1 MTKSSTKLKKH
12 TDDSGSFFGALGF
25 TSLVEQ
31 LALRA
36 VPAESLLTWLTTPTG
51 PHLVEVVLTSES
63 HTALAILVTPEE
75 LYNSYAPRV
84 GLGLVY
90 KAPYIKTASFSEAF
104 FYLKSTSE
112 AEADKRITDSHLMF
126 VWINEASKVIPLPCV
141 QPLFLDVPTMS
152 DITDSNKPQ
161 SPWALRAFRLLRVIY
176 AEGSTLTTQVAYPCL
191 GGKTKSHLLNFQK
204 QQLIPELR
212 EHSMVSAA
220 LADADDRHWNITND
234 LIYPACLEG
243 FRRHES
249 SQASQAD
256 KSAERSGT
264 GGGSPTCATTPPS
277 STSSQPPPTHTLGA
291 HEVRG
296 IVHDTLGQ
304 VYVLRLE
311 TLQEMGFIWEVDR
324 ALAKSIMAE
333 FLRLQLI
340 VGDDLNTSLWAMH
353 ADLEATTAELMRD
366 MDIVAQNS
374 TALPSKNPAVRVA
387 LHRFTDL
394 VRLKLALP
402 LAQVDAA
409 REDMERFLH
418 HRLEELRSQRDM
430 KNLIDSLSQRIAT
443 HQSRVCQIV
452 YSEPLENIE
461 VTLWVLLG
469 VAADQ
474 PVDSNFFPGILDG
487 LLGRLGITAPGEKN
501 PPTSAKE
508 GAARLWASAVLDAVQ
523 ETEKRQVRLDTSG
536 SSGMPSGLHLNYEE
550 DFLNYRS
557 HQVPGVF
564 TDPLFLPNMVNSVYK
579 LVMPPVLSR
588 APPFTAA
595 KDRPTIPLESG
606 DDRDSTVPP
615 SPSPSTVSA
624 PTAEKSK
631 VGLPAT
637 PIQIIGESDT
647 ESDKTENLEP
657 KIDSSYSAQV
667 FPPSQIIPS
676 GNGLMAKQTVRGTP
690 KMVLPPP
697 RGQQ

>member
-1 MTKSSTKLKKH
+1 MRDQLYKLPAKPKKH

-25 TSLVEQ
+25 TSPVEQ
-31 LALRA
+31 LALRVA
-36 VPAESLLTWLTTPTG
+36 PAERLFTWLTTPTG
-51 PHLVEVVLTSES
+51 PHLVEAVLTSES

-75 LYNSYAPRV
+75 LYNSYTPGI

-104 FYLKSTSE
+104 YLKSASE
-112 AEADKRITDSHLMF
+112 AEVDKRITDSCLMF
-126 VWINEASKVIPLPCV
+126 VWINEASKVIPLPYI
-141 QPLFLDVPTMS
+141 QPLFLDVPTTS
-152 DITDSNKPQ
+152 DVTDSNKPQ
-161 SPWALRAFRLLRVIY
+161 SPQAFRAFRLHRVIY
-176 AEGSTLTTQVAYPCL
+176 TEGSTLTTQVAYPHL
-191 GGKTKSHLLNFQK
+191 GGKTKSYLLNFQK

-220 LADADDRHWNITND
+220 LAEADDGHWNIMND
-234 LIYPACLEG
+234 PIYPACLEG
-243 FRRHES
+243 FRRRHES
-249 SQASQAD
+249 SQASQAN
-256 KSAERSGT
+256 KSAKWSGT
-264 GGGSPTCATTPPS
+264 GGGSPTCAMTPPS
-277 STSSQPPPTHTLGA
+277 ATSSQPLLTPTLGA

-296 IVHDTLGQ
+296 IVCDTLDQ
-304 VYVLRLE
+304 VYALRLE
-311 TLQEMGFIWEVDR
+311 TLQEMGFIQEVDR
-324 ALAKSIMAE
+324 ALAKSIMVE
-333 FLRLQLI
+333 FLGLQLI

-366 MDIVAQNS
+366 LDIAVQNS

-418 HRLEELRSQRDM
+418 HRLEELCSQTDM
-430 KNLIDSLSQRIAT
+430 KNLIDSLSQSIAT
-443 HQSRVCQIV
+443 HQSRVHQIV

-461 VTLWVLLG
+461 VTLQVLLG

-474 PVDSNFFPGILDG
+474 PMESNFFPGILEG
-487 LLGRLGITAPGEKN
+487 LLGRLDITAPGEKN

-523 ETEKRQVRLDTSG
+523 KTKKRQVRLETSG

-579 LVMPPVLSR
+579 LVMPPVLSG
-588 APPFTAA
+588 APPFTAI
-595 KDRPTIPLESG
+595 KDHPTIPLESG
-606 DDRDSTVPP
+606 DDRDSTVSP

-624 PTAEKSK
+624 STVEKSK
-631 VGLPAT
+631 VGYPKPSSESLANL
-637 PIQIIGESDT
+637 IQNQI
-647 ESDKTENLEP
+647 EP
-657 KIDSSYSAQV
+657 RIW
-667 FPPSQIIPS
+667 
-676 GNGLMAKQTVRGTP
+676 N
-690 KMVLPPP
+690 P
-697 RGQQ
+697 R